1 MNLLNLYLRF
11 FFCYRLLI
19 SFGESLFDSLLKFE
33 KLRVGS
39 EFVNFVIR

>member
-1 MNLLNLYLRF
+1 MNLLNLYLR